1 MTASVLKQDPNTK
14 EKKERKKKNAFNYD
28 KYLFYQNKR
37 TDFNYDKY
45 LFYENIFLCQKINF
59 FFFFFFTFHV
69 FGSFDT
75 CSHIKM
81 RPLPLRHETFAKPER
96 SWHEEETALLGMRG
110 HDPLLRSSS
119 GFLPPFKK
127 ILPLLLPPLLLFILR
142 LTLKIELITEGTKE
156 QRVFQ
161 ARRIC
166 PYNSPFPSLA

>member
-14 EKKERKKKNAFNYD
+14 VKKERKKKNAFNYD
-28 KYLFYQNKR
+28 KYLFYK
-37 TDFNYDKY
+37 
-45 LFYENIFLCQKINF
+45 NIFYVKRSKLF
-59 FFFFFFTFHV
+59 FIFLFFTFHV